1 MIRFSKYIL
10 LYFAI
15 SACILLPGIYSLVRF
30 GFKPSVDFTG
40 GTLLEISSKKNLD
53 RSVFDKISSDTKLPL
68 ISQTDT
74 GKSYILRFKSSSD
87 TQISGYITALEKTPA
102 GKITVVRQETVGPV
116 LGKELLSKAIIA
128 ALVAMFG
135 IFSYVAYAFKDFKFG
150 MSAIIALIHDIL
162 VVFGTFSILGVLA
175 GVEVDTLFVT
185 AFLTTM
191 SFSVHDTIV
200 IFDRIREYRR
210 RDTKTPFDA
219 LSDRALTETMG
230 RSLVNSFTIIFMLL
244 ALVLMGGETVRWFAV
259 ALLIGTITGTYSSPF
274 VATPVVLLWDRWEK
288 RRNHGRS
295 R

>member
-288 RRNHGRS
+288 RKNHSGS

>member
-87 TQISGYITALEKTPA
+87 TQISGYVSALEKTPA

-116 LGKELLSKAIIA
+116 LGQELLSKAIIA
-128 ALVAMFG
+128 AIVAMFG

-162 VVFGTFSILGVLA
+162 VVFGTFSILGALA
-175 GVEVDTLFVT
+175 GIEVDTLFVT

-288 RRNHGRS
+288 RKNHSGS